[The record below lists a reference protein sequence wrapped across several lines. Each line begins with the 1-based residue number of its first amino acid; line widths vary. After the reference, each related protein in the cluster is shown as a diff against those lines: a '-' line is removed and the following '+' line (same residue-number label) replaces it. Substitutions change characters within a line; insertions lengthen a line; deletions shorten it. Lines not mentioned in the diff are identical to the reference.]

1 MKKPAKV
8 CAIPLLPTH
17 SGSRGSPGKLL
28 DAHFNRTPTDTTARL
43 QLHNNL
49 ALVLVA
55 VLGFLA
61 LSGFLCYLA
70 VAASQVQAAG
80 VPPSGSGATALKG
93 P

>member
-1 MKKPAKV
+1 MKKPTKV
-8 CAIPLLPTH
+8 CAIPTR
-17 SGSRGSPGKLL
+17 SINSASDNTQGKLL

-61 LSGFLCYLA
+61 LAGFLCYLA
-70 VAASQVQAAG
+70 VASLQVQTAG
-80 VPPSGSGATALKG
+80 VPPSGSSTTALKG